1 MKKIVYPILLLVLT
15 ACKGNQ
21 QTTNNE
27 SAAIPVA
34 ETIADTIA
42 QPEVDAITSATSKPN
57 QVSFNGRIVL
67 PPQRQA
73 TIALTMGGIV
83 KKASLLPGQWV
94 AANSVIATLENPEF
108 ITLQQTYLDS
118 HAQTEYLLAEYERQ
132 KNLSAEQAASQ
143 KKFQQSKADFLSMK
157 SRQDAAAA
165 QLSLLGVQTEALLK
179 NGIQPLLEVKAP
191 ISGYAANVA
200 MNIGKYINPGE
211 ALCELIDKSSPM
223 LCLTTYEK
231 DLADIQVG
239 SPVQFR
245 VNGMGTQTFHGIVIS
260 IGQKVDETNR
270 SLEVYASIKE
280 ENVQFRPGMYITAH
294 IQKQYLTNCD
304 NSLAILYPVTHN
316 LPLSLLYD
324 SQSNKKR

>member
-73 TIALTMGGIV
+73 TITLTMGGIV
-83 KKASLLPGQWV
+83 KKASLLPGHWV
-94 AANSVIATLENPEF
+94 AANSVIA
-108 ITLQQTYLDS
+108 YLYS

-191 ISGYAANVA
+191 ISGYAANVE

-280 ENVQFRPGMYITAH
+280 ENVQFRPGMYVTAD
-294 IQKQYLTNCD
+294 IQKQ
-304 NSLAILYPVTHN
+304 
-316 LPLSLLYD
+316 
-324 SQSNKKR
+324 

>member
-108 ITLQQTYLDS
+108 ITLQEIP
-118 HAQTEYLLAEYERQ
+118 A
-132 KNLSAEQAASQ
+132 K
-143 KKFQQSKADFLSMK
+143 
-157 SRQDAAAA
+157 
-165 QLSLLGVQTEALLK
+165 
-179 NGIQPLLEVKAP
+179 
-191 ISGYAANVA
+191 
-200 MNIGKYINPGE
+200 
-211 ALCELIDKSSPM
+211 
-223 LCLTTYEK
+223 
-231 DLADIQVG
+231 
-239 SPVQFR
+239 
-245 VNGMGTQTFHGIVIS
+245 
-260 IGQKVDETNR
+260 
-270 SLEVYASIKE
+270 
-280 ENVQFRPGMYITAH
+280 
-294 IQKQYLTNCD
+294 
-304 NSLAILYPVTHN
+304 
-316 LPLSLLYD
+316 
-324 SQSNKKR
+324 

>member
-1 MKKIVYPILLLVLT
+1 MENRDIEWDTSPWIIIIKHKIWKKIVYPILLLVLT

-280 ENVQFRPGMYITAH
+280 ENVQFRPGMYVTAH
-294 IQKQYLTNCD
+294 IQKQ
-304 NSLAILYPVTHN
+304 
-316 LPLSLLYD
+316 
-324 SQSNKKR
+324 

>member
-1 MKKIVYPILLLVLT
+1 MKKIFYPVLLLALT

-21 QTTNNE
+21 QTTDTE
-27 SAAIPVA
+27 SVTVPVSEVA
-34 ETIADTIA
+34 ADTTA

-73 TIALTMGGIV
+73 TIALTMGGVV
-83 KKASLLPGQWV
+83 KNSLLPGQYV
-94 AANSVIATLENPEF
+94 SKNAVIATLENPEF

-118 HAQTEYLLAEYERQ
+118 HAQTEYLQAEFERQ

-143 KKFQQSKADFLSMK
+143 KKYQQSKADYLSMK

-165 QLSLLGVQTEALLK
+165 QLSLLGISPETLLK
-179 NGIQPLLEVKAP
+179 DGIQPLLEVRTP

-200 MNIGKYINPGE
+200 MNVGKYINPGE
-211 ALCELIDKSSPM
+211 ALCEIIDKSTPI

-231 DLADIQVG
+231 DLADMQTG

-245 VNGMGTQTFHGIVIS
+245 VNGMGKQTFHGTVVS

-280 ENVQFRPGMYITAH
+280 TNPQFRPGMYVTAH
-294 IQKQYLTNCD
+294 IQK
-304 NSLAILYPVTHN
+304 H
-316 LPLSLLYD
+316 
-324 SQSNKKR
+324 